1 MALYPEVQQKAQ
13 TELDAV
19 VGLSRLPVFGDRDA
33 LPYVNAVVK
42 ECFWWNA
49 TLPLGVAHATLMDD
63 IIEGYYIPRH
73 TTVFVNAW

>member
-1 MALYPEVQQKAQ
+1 MSLYPGVQARARE
-13 TELDAV
+13 ELDRV
-19 VGLSRLPVFGDRDA
+19 VGSICLPELKDRDA

-42 ECFWWNA
+42 ECFRWNA